1 MKNMSCATVA
11 CALLLALSGV
21 AQAQDVV
28 VLDYTKPG
36 VLTAK
41 PTIDPADQA
50 RVSAALASMPSDAV
64 KALGKDRVVLGHAK
78 GKSSKAGDVDFFL
91 LSQRPPV
98 AAEPFPEAPAQVI
111 VALKGK
117 DVVGTHVMPAGRQ
130 FARLVGAVDLD
141 GDSASEVLVEGSGYN
156 MGQLIVA
163 VHVIKLDANGTTR
176 VVQSIPEVY
185 ADSCENPAGKK
196 TRSAKTVSLR
206 GGKLVEAVHPLKCG

>member
-1 MKNMSCATVA
+1 MKNVSCATVA

-28 VLDYTKPG
+28 ILDYTKPG

-41 PTIDPADQA
+41 PAIDPADQA

-117 DVVGTHVMPAGRQ
+117 DVVGTHVLPAGRQ
-130 FARLVGAVDLD
+130 FAKLVGAVDLD

-163 VHVIKLDANGTTR
+163 VHVIKLEANGTTR

-196 TRSAKTVSLR
+196 IRSAKTISLR
-206 GGKLVEAVHPLKCG
+206 GGKLVETVHPQKCG